1 MAVYSQAVGPVA
13 LDLNLGATRLNRV
26 EGRMP
31 YLWAASAGGAV
42 AGPLGWG
49 VEVWGKADDDT
60 PASTNLLGFVGYT
73 VRPWLVLDAGLTT
86 PLEGDGGTTL
96 FTGLTWNLGR
106 VMRR

>member
-1 MAVYSQAVGPVA
+1 
-13 LDLNLGATRLNRV
+13 
-26 EGRMP
+26 MP

-49 VEVWGKADDDT
+49 VELWGEADGDT
-60 PASTNLLGFVGYT
+60 AASTNLLGFIGYT
-73 VRPWLVLDAGLTT
+73 VRPWLVLDAGFTT

-106 VMRR
+106 VVRR